1 MIRSVRLLMQA
12 SAPPA
17 LLWFVAGYIVW
28 SVAFVALYAV
38 QALGC
43 KWGWHLRQV
52 GPVSL
57 QHLVLGAIF
66 AGHVAVITVL
76 SLIAWRW
83 WRSKGDDEGR
93 FIRASA
99 VALSVSALVATIWTG
114 LPAVVLAA
122 CVG

>member
-1 MIRSVRLLMQA
+1 MRTVRLLKQA
-12 SAPPA
+12 TAPPA
-17 LLWFVAGYIVW
+17 LLWFVAGFIVW
-28 SVAFVALYAV
+28 SIAFVALYAV

-43 KWGWHLRQV
+43 EWGWHLRDV
-52 GPVSL
+52 GPVSK

-66 AGHVAVITVL
+66 AGHVAVIVLL

-83 WRSKGDDEGR
+83 WSGNGNGASG
-93 FIRASA
+93 FIRIAA

-114 LPAVVLAA
+114 LPAVVLTA

>member
-1 MIRSVRLLMQA
+1 MIRSLRPLMQA

-17 LLWFVAGYIVW
+17 LLWFVAGYVVW
-28 SVAFVALYAV
+28 SLAFVALYAV

-43 KWGWHLRQV
+43 EWGWHLREA

-66 AGHVAVITVL
+66 AGHVAVIAALLLVV
-76 SLIAWRW
+76 WRW
-83 WRSKGDDEGR
+83 WHNSRVDAGG
-93 FIRASA
+93 FIRTSA
-99 VALSVSALVATIWTG
+99 LGLSVSAFVATIWTG
-114 LPAVVLAA
+114 LPALVLAA

>member
-1 MIRSVRLLMQA
+1 MRTIQLFKQA
-12 SAPPA
+12 TAPPA
-17 LLWFVAGYIVW
+17 LLWFVAGFVVW
-28 SVAFVALYAV
+28 SIAFVALYAV

-43 KWGWHLRQV
+43 EWGWHLRDV
-52 GPVSL
+52 GPVSQ

-66 AGHVAVITVL
+66 AGHVAVIALL

-83 WRSKGDDEGR
+83 WSGNGNGARG
-93 FIRASA
+93 FIRIAA

-114 LPAVVLAA
+114 LPAVVLSA